1 MKNSEGIDLRTI
13 RNIGFAAHIDAGKTT
28 TTERILFYSGRIHQM
43 GEVDEGAATMD
54 WMVQEKERGITITS
68 AVTRCFWKD
77 SIINII
83 DTPGHVDFTMEVE
96 RSMRVLDGITIIFCG
111 VGGVQPQSE
120 TVWRQADRY
129 KVPRIAYTNKMDRQ
143 GADFYR
149 LLDMMKNKLKARAV
163 PVQLPIGAEDQFRGV
178 IDLVDQKAIYFLDE
192 LGEEFEERD
201 IPEEYKA
208 PVKKYRELILEAAAE
223 SDESLMEKYLTDEKL
238 DRSEIIGGL
247 RKGCVDCRIVPVLCG
262 SSLKNKG
269 VQQLL
274 DAIIYYLPSPLDVP
288 PVHGRDPKSGRT
300 LIRKTSPDEPFTAL
314 AFKVASDQYVGKL
327 TYFRVYSG
335 KIKAGKRVFNATRDR
350 KEKLMRILR
359 MHAQHREDIPE
370 ICAGDLGAAVGFK
383 FTTTG
388 DTLCDP
394 KHPIVLESIH
404 FPEPVISVAI
414 EPKTMADQEKLDESL
429 GKLQDEDPTFRKRTD
444 EETGQTIISG
454 MGELHLDIIVDRLIR
469 EFNIEAKVGKPQVA
483 YKESLRS
490 PIESE
495 GKFERQIG
503 GRNHF
508 AKVVIRLEP
517 DEMKRKVSFENCT
530 ENGDIPHKYIKE
542 IKEGV
547 LESLDAGTLAG
558 YPVIDVKASLVA
570 GTFSETDSSDIAFK
584 AAAAI
589 GTRNAL
595 QNADNFLMEP
605 VMKVEVI
612 TPEDYL
618 GEVISDIN
626 TRRGKVTRME
636 PSFANTQ
643 LVSALVPLG
652 EMFGYATD
660 LRSITQGRAEYSMEF
675 SHYGEVPKKIS
686 DTIVCGYYTPLY

>member
-1 MKNSEGIDLRTI
+1 MKNSEGIDLKTI

-28 TTERILFYSGRIHQM
+28 TTERILYYSGRIHRM

-54 WMVQEKERGITITS
+54 WMIQEKERGITITS

-77 SIINII
+77 FIINII

-96 RSMRVLDGITIIFCG
+96 RSMRVLDGIIIIFCG

-129 KVPRIAYTNKMDRQ
+129 KVPRIAYVNKMDRA
-143 GADFYR
+143 GADFYQ
-149 LLDMMKNKLKARAV
+149 LLDMMKNKLNARAL
-163 PVQLPIGAEDQFRGV
+163 PVQLPIGAEDEFLGV
-178 IDLVDQKAIYFLDE
+178 IDLVDEKAIYFLDE

-201 IPEEYKA
+201 IPEEYHA
-208 PVKKYRELILEAAAE
+208 MVKKYRDLMIETAAE
-223 SDESLMEKYLTDEKL
+223 SDEELMEKYLSDEIL
-238 DRSEIIGGL
+238 DRAEIIRGI
-247 RKGCVDCRIVPVLCG
+247 RNGCINCKVVPVLCG

-274 DAIIYYLPSPLDVP
+274 DAIISYLPSPLDVP
-288 PVHGRDPKSGRT
+288 PVFGRDPKSGKT
-300 LIRKTSPDEPFTAL
+300 LTRKTSSKEPFTAL

-335 KIKAGKRVFNATRDR
+335 KIRAGKRVYNATRNR
-350 KEKLMRILR
+350 KEKFMRILR

-370 ICAGDLGAAVGFK
+370 ICAGDLGAAVGLK

-388 DTLCDP
+388 DTLCDQD
-394 KHPIVLESIH
+394 HPITLESIH

-414 EPKTMADQEKLDESL
+414 EPRTMADQEKMNDVL
-429 GKLQDEDPTFRKRTD
+429 GRLQDEDPTFRKKTD
-444 EETGQTIISG
+444 DETGQTIISG
-454 MGELHLDIIVDRLIR
+454 MGELHLDIIVDRLVR

-483 YKESLRS
+483 YKESLKGS
-490 PIESE
+490 VKAE
-495 GKFERQIG
+495 GKFERQMG

-508 AKVVIRLEP
+508 GHVVIRLESNEKKRNITFTKCTDDDVIP
-517 DEMKRKVSFENCT
+517 EAYMK
-530 ENGDIPHKYIKE
+530 DIE
-542 IKEGV
+542 QGV

-558 YPVIDVKASLVA
+558 YPVIDIKASLV
-570 GTFSETDSSDIAFK
+570 GGSFNENDSSDIAFK

-595 QNADNFLMEP
+595 MKADNFLMEP
-605 VMKVEVI
+605 VMKVEVV
-612 TPEDYL
+612 TPEEYL

-626 TRRGKVTRME
+626 TRRGKVTNMK
-636 PSFANTQ
+636 PFFANTQ
-643 LVSALVPLG
+643 LVRATVPLG

-686 DTIVCGYYTPLY
+686 NTIISGYYIPLY